1 MLKEE
6 LLTLQL
12 EKEKLESLLAML
24 HAKHES
30 KSVWLSD
37 KQQKWQRIAQKQL
50 ELKLKAEREHEE
62 LSAMLEEQSVMKREM
77 EAILF
82 KKLRLMMKKLQDEN
96 WRSLNAQSERR
107 LLDIHAI
114 ADRQLESID
123 SDMLSLG
130 LLESTETI
138 ESVRHNLSTNFS
150 EGIVCTKF
158 QAASFSHIETAIWKA
173 ILFMHSA
180 SPLQHF
186 IIRHPLDEN
195 TIFVRLKY
203 AIPNCKVK
211 VESALILKRQQVGPR
226 TVRMILRS
234 IANDEADPFEPDSF
248 VCDHCAWFHIEE
260 MDDASYLYK
269 SFVRGNFSGFK
280 PDDVMNL
287 SSMFDG
293 IVLENPWKKTP
304 IPKDSITI
312 STTLFE
318 STFQTFQTTLL
329 SELAKQ

>member
-1 MLKEE
+1 MAQVQMNWEGDEWLDFLPPVDEDLLDCVGDDDSSSPQSSQTFSSSLVPQKRRPKRVNMLKEE
-6 LLTLQL
+6 LLTLQH
-12 EKEKLESLLAML
+12 EKEKLEALLAML

-37 KQQKWQRIAQKQL
+37 KQQKWQRVAQKQL
-50 ELKLKAEREHEE
+50 ELKLKAEREHEQ
-62 LSAMLEEQSVMKREM
+62 LSAMLVEQSVMKREM

-82 KKLRLMMKKLQDEN
+82 KKPRLMMKKLQDEN
-96 WRSLNAQSERR
+96 WRSLKLSAQSERR
-107 LLDIHAI
+107 HLDIHAI

-158 QAASFSHIETAIWKA
+158 QAVSFSQIETAIWKT
-173 ILFMHSA
+173 ILSMHSA

-186 IIRHPLDEN
+186 IIRHPLDDN
-195 TIFVRLKY
+195 TTFVRLKY

-226 TVRMILRS
+226 AVRMVLRS

-248 VCDHCAWFHIEE
+248 VCDHYAWQV
-260 MDDASYLYK
+260 SL
-269 SFVRGNFSGFK
+269 
-280 PDDVMNL
+280 
-287 SSMFDG
+287 
-293 IVLENPWKKTP
+293 PWRRA
-304 IPKDSITI
+304 DS
-312 STTLFE
+312 
-318 STFQTFQTTLL
+318 
-329 SELAKQ
+329 